1 MTSAANI
8 LVVEDHADL
17 REMLTVLL
25 ESEGFTVRTAVNG
38 VEALKRLEETR
49 PSLILL
55 DLMMP
60 VMSGDEF
67 RQRQLADPRYR
78 DVPVICMTA
87 AHDGRERALRIHADD
102 YFQKPLDFEQLMSVV
117 RALVPTVGG
126 HQELPPASH

>member
-1 MTSAANI
+1 MRPPRTI

-17 REMLTVLL
+17 REMLVVLL
-25 ESEGFTVRTAVNG
+25 EGEGFSVKTAING
-38 VEALKRLEETR
+38 AEALNCLAVSR

-60 VMSGDEF
+60 VMTGDEF

-87 AHDGRERALRIHADD
+87 AHDGRARAERIRADA
-102 YFQKPLDFEQLMSVV
+102 YLQKPLDYDQLLTVV
-117 RALVPTVGG
+117 RDRAGS
-126 HQELPPASH
+126 A